1 MRVCYIY
8 MEKEN
13 EEERA
18 RACACVRVRDRERE
32 RERKR
37 ENNQPCFAIIVVI
50 CAKETPTRVKYLFR
64 FSKYPNFNNQ
74 SRGRHFSS
82 FAQNDSTCYFNALFR
97 TNDPAHPIALSLFYL
112 LDFIVSSV
120 FGCLKLYRFWCE

>member
-18 RACACVRVRDRERE
+18 RACACVRVRDRQRE

-37 ENNQPCFAIIVVI
+37 ENKQPCFAIIVVI
-50 CAKETPTRVKYLFR
+50 CAKETPTTYSGTIPV
-64 FSKYPNFNNQ
+64 SKISVSFFKISKFQP
-74 SRGRHFSS
+74 RGRHFSS
-82 FAQNDSTCYFNALFR
+82 FA
-97 TNDPAHPIALSLFYL
+97 
-112 LDFIVSSV
+112 
-120 FGCLKLYRFWCE
+120 K

>member
-8 MEKEN
+8 MKKEN
-13 EEERA
+13 EEVRA
-18 RACACVRVRDRERE
+18 RACACVRVCERE

-37 ENNQPCFAIIVVI
+37 ENKQPCFAIIVVI

-64 FSKYPNFNNQ
+64 FSKYPNFN
-74 SRGRHFSS
+74 HVVDIFLHL
-82 FAQNDSTCYFNALFR
+82 QNDSTCYFNALFR

-112 LDFIVSSV
+112 LDFIVTSV

>member
-37 ENNQPCFAIIVVI
+37 ENKQPCFAIIVVI
-50 CAKETPTRVKYLFR
+50 CAKETPTTYSGTIPV
-64 FSKYPNFNNQ
+64 SKISVSFFKISKFQP
-74 SRGRHFSS
+74 RGRHFSS
-82 FAQNDSTCYFNALFR
+82 FA
-97 TNDPAHPIALSLFYL
+97 
-112 LDFIVSSV
+112 
-120 FGCLKLYRFWCE
+120 K

>member
-18 RACACVRVRDRERE
+18 RACACMRVCVCERE

-37 ENNQPCFAIIVVI
+37 ERISS
-50 CAKETPTRVKYLFR
+50 RVL
-64 FSKYPNFNNQ
+64 
-74 SRGRHFSS
+74 
-82 FAQNDSTCYFNALFR
+82 
-97 TNDPAHPIALSLFYL
+97 LSLL
-112 LDFIVSSV
+112 LYARRKHLRTTYS
-120 FGCLKLYRFWCE
+120 GNYQ

>member
-32 RERKR
+32 REKER
-37 ENNQPCFAIIVVI
+37 EEAAVFCYHCCYMREGNTY
-50 CAKETPTRVKYLFR
+50 K
-64 FSKYPNFNNQ
+64 SKI
-74 SRGRHFSS
+74 SVS
-82 FAQNDSTCYFNALFR
+82 FFKISQFQ
-97 TNDPAHPIALSLFYL
+97 
-112 LDFIVSSV
+112 
-120 FGCLKLYRFWCE
+120 